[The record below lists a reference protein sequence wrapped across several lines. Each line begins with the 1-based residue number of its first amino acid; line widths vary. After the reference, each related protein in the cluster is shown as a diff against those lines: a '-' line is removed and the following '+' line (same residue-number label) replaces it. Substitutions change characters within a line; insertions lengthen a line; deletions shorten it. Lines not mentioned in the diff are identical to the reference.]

1 VTYQGDIRRKHAG
14 AALEVLENEPDLP
27 EDGLHEV
34 PCHPHFGQR
43 CTPEARRLSA
53 ALMMKSTA
61 FSEGMALIS
70 PLFQA

>member
-1 VTYQGDIRRKHAG
+1 MPARR
-14 AALEVLENEPDLP
+14 LRSWRMNQIFRRSF
-27 EDGLHEV
+27 GLREV

-43 CTPEARRLSA
+43 CTPGARRLSA